1 MDLTR
6 RNLLQSAAAAPLSG
20 AGNRP
25 NVLFVMTDQQRFDCL
40 GANGNSNIRTPN
52 LDRLAAQSV
61 NFQNAFVQAPVCVPS
76 RVSYF
81 TGRYPHSHKNR
92 VNYTPCDGREVFLQ
106 QMLSRAGYRTG
117 SVGKLHYYPPT
128 ADHARSTGWDTVYLD
143 DGVPRT
149 DAYSDYVKWRQ
160 AHDPNAAVD
169 YNTLSPARNPFRAA
183 LPYEYTHAAWTGL
196 HTRKVLREF
205 AADSKPF
212 FLFSSF
218 FDPHSPYLAPQ
229 PFDAMYDDVELP
241 LPREVSLDDIRK
253 LPQPLQKQIL
263 RFKPE
268 YGMPRAR
275 LEWIYRSYYA
285 MVSMVDREV
294 GGILDALERSGKAAN
309 TIVVFASDHGDQLLE
324 HGLVGKNVF
333 FESSIHVPF
342 LVRWPGRVAPARRS
356 ELIET
361 VDLAPTLLDLCGLA
375 APDRVQ
381 GRSLAPLLAGAPYT
395 TREMV
400 FAENAIP
407 EVITANSME
416 YAYWPGKGV
425 AGIRHPDA
433 KMVRTARWKLTH
445 YPGHG
450 GELYDLKNDPGETR
464 NLYSD
469 PEASHTVRDLQG
481 ALLDWMIVADETDQ
495 IAPKWLP

>member
-6 RNLLQSAAAAPLSG
+6 RNLLQSTVAAPLSG
-20 AGNRP
+20 VGNRP

-40 GANGNSNIRTPN
+40 GANGNANIRTPN
-52 LDRLAAQSV
+52 LDRFAAQSV

-106 QMLSRAGYRTG
+106 KTLRDAGYRTG
-117 SVGKLHYYPPT
+117 SVGKLHYYPTT

-143 DGVPRT
+143 DGVPRN
-149 DAYSDYVKWRQ
+149 DACSDYVKWRQ
-160 AHDPNAAVD
+160 AHDPNAAVG
-169 YNTLSPARNPFRAA
+169 YNTLAPARNPFRSA
-183 LPYEYTHAAWTGL
+183 LKYEYTHAAWTGL
-196 HTRKVLREF
+196 HTRKVLGEF

-253 LPQPLQKQIL
+253 LPPPLQKQIL

-294 GGILDALERSGKAAN
+294 GGILDALDRSGKAGN

-333 FESSIHVPF
+333 FESSIHIPF
-342 LVRWPGRVAPARRS
+342 LVRWPGRIAPARRR

-361 VDLAPTLLDLCGLA
+361 VDLVPTLLELCGLTV
-375 APDRVQ
+375 PDRVQ
-381 GRSLAPLLAGAPYT
+381 GRSLAPLLAGAPYSA
-395 TREMV
+395 REMV

-416 YAYWPGKGV
+416 YAYGPGKGV

-450 GELYDLKNDPGETR
+450 GELYDLENDPGETR

-469 PEASHTVRDLQG
+469 PDDSNTIRDLQG

-495 IAPKWLP
+495 IAPQWLP

>member
-1 MDLTR
+1 MELTR
-6 RNLLQSAAAAPLSG
+6 RSLFASAAAAPLAG

-25 NVLFVMTDQQRFDCL
+25 NILFVMTDQQRFDCL
-40 GANGNSNIRTPN
+40 GANGNAQIRTPN

-106 QMLSRAGYRTG
+106 KMLGDAGYRTG
-117 SVGKLHYYPPT
+117 TVGKLHYHPPT
-128 ADHARSTGWDTVYLD
+128 SDHARSTGWDTVYLD

-149 DAYSDYVKWRQ
+149 DAYSDYVKWRR
-160 AHDPNAAVD
+160 ANDPNAATS
-169 YNTLSPARNPFRAA
+169 YNALAPARNPFRAA
-183 LPYEYTHAAWTGL
+183 IRYEYTHAAWTGL
-196 HTRKVLREF
+196 HTRKVLHEF

-218 FDPHSPYLAPQ
+218 FDPHSPYLAPE
-229 PFDAMYDDVELP
+229 PFDLMYADTELP
-241 LPREVSLDDIRK
+241 QPRQVSLDDIHK
-253 LPQPLQKQIL
+253 LPLPLQKQIL

-268 YGMPRAR
+268 YGMDRER
-275 LEWIYRSYYA
+275 LQWVYRNYYA

-294 GGILDALERSGKAAN
+294 GSILDELERSGKAKN

-324 HGLVGKNVF
+324 HGLTGKNVF
-333 FESSIHVPF
+333 FEASVHVPL
-342 LVRWPGRVAPARRS
+342 LVRWPDRIAPARRS
-356 ELIET
+356 ELVES
-361 VDLAPTLLDLCGLA
+361 VDLVPTLLDLCGLA
-375 APDRVQ
+375 VPDRVQ
-381 GRSLAPLLAGAPYT
+381 GCSLAPLLSGAPYQA
-395 TREMV
+395 RGIV

-416 YAYWPGKGV
+416 YAYAPGQGV
-425 AGIRHPDA
+425 AGIRRPDA

-450 GELYDLKNDPGETR
+450 GELYDLTNDPGEMR

-469 PEASHTVRDLQG
+469 PAHKNTLRDLKD
-481 ALLDWMIVADETDQ
+481 ALLDWMITADETDQ

>member
-6 RNLLQSAAAAPLSG
+6 RDLLQAAVAAPLST
-20 AGNRP
+20 AASRP
-25 NVLFVMTDQQRFDCL
+25 NILFIMTDQQRFDCL
-40 GANGNSNIRTPN
+40 GANGNANIRTPN
-52 LDRLAAQSV
+52 LDRLAAASV

-106 QMLSRAGYRTG
+106 RMLRDAGYRTG
-117 SVGKLHYYPPT
+117 SVGKLHYHPPT

-149 DAYSDYVKWRQ
+149 DAHSDYVRWRR
-160 AHDPNAAVD
+160 ANDPNAAVG
-169 YNTLSPARNPFRAA
+169 YNALAPARNPFRAA
-183 LPYEYTHAAWTGL
+183 IQYEYTHAAWTGL
-196 HTRKVLREF
+196 HTRKLLREF
-205 AADSKPF
+205 AAESKPF
-212 FLFSSF
+212 FVFSSF

-229 PFDAMYDDVELP
+229 PFDSMYDDIEPALP
-241 LPREVSLDDIRK
+241 GKVTLDDIRN
-253 LPQPLQKQIL
+253 LPIPLQKQIL

-268 YGMPRAR
+268 YGMDRTR
-275 LEWIYRSYYA
+275 LAWIYRSYYA

-294 GGILDALERSGKAAN
+294 GGILDELERSGKAGN

-324 HGLVGKNVF
+324 HGLMGKNAF
-333 FESSIHVPF
+333 FEASMRVPF
-342 LVRWPGRVAPARRS
+342 MVRWPNRIAPARRN
-356 ELIET
+356 ELMET
-361 VDLAPTLLDLCGLA
+361 VDLVPTLLELCGLTV
-375 APDRVQ
+375 PDRVQ
-381 GRSLAPLLAGAPYT
+381 GRSFAPLLTGRPYQE
-395 TREMV
+395 REMV
-400 FAENAIP
+400 FAENSIP

-450 GELYDLKNDPGETR
+450 GELYDLANDPGETH
-464 NLYSD
+464 NLYSE
-469 PEASHTVRDLQG
+469 PQRAGMVQDLKG